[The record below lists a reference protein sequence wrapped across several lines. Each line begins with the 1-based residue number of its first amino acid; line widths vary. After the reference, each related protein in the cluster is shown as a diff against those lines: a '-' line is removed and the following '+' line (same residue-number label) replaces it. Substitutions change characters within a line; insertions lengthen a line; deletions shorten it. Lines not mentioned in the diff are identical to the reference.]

1 MPTGS
6 SANFSYNDLIKG
18 LSDLLPIDDLS
29 ILGKKR
35 GLATSGVS
43 LILLKKLSNNSSPLI
58 ISSLFVLAISWSCKY
73 CFLLP
78 KINLVCKKV
87 ETLSN
92 MVSYIVQVKRIPPSK
107 NKTEQVSQYQSD

>member
-6 SANFSYNDLIKG
+6 SANFSYNDLING

-78 KINLVCKKV
+78 KINLVCNLFDSSISSVFLLISKYLVCLKY
-87 ETLSN
+87 LS
-92 MVSYIVQVKRIPPSK
+92 PSW
-107 NKTEQVSQYQSD
+107 VIL